1 MKLTKPVNQQIFY
14 ITSKDVIKTT
24 KSSAVY
30 LDDLHCMMTAQIV
43 LFYKPDGRYTMIR
56 NNIKNLELFVK
67 KQQNILNKLELL
79 RKL

>member
-24 KSSAVY
+24 KSSPTY
-30 LDDLHCMMTAQIV
+30 LNVLHCTMTAQIV
-43 LFYKPDGRYTMIR
+43 LFYQSDGRYTMIR
-56 NNIKNLELFVK
+56 NNIKNLDLFFK
-67 KQQNILNKLELL
+67 KQQNILNKLEAL